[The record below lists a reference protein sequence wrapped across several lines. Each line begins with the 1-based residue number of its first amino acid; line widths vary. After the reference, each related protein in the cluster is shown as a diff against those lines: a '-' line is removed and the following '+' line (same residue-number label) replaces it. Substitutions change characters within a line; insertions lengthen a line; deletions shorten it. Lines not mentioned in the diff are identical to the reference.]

1 MISIQCGAFQRRR
14 LLIMRTVST
23 AVVSGSLRALPALTL
38 LLGFGLSGWI
48 QAVTPP
54 LAITAGVN
62 GNNGHVGEQFA
73 WTDSLGQPRSA
84 ILTRN
89 NVSGGGVLDRLTYRL
104 ANATTRT
111 VNSTNTGAGGF
122 GYVVSHLPYTDNCAA
137 TPDTQFCES
146 IRVIG
151 DDSPLGL
158 GFTGTYAVK
167 LAGRHHAIHEFKT
180 TYPRFTGPHAVGS
193 KFVRYNIPVTIQ
205 WSFANGRDHPIWS
218 VTYDWSAVP
227 VSVPLSEQIEGDS
240 RGPYGEMDFDGI
252 ASSGNLI
259 GGVAWAINQQ
269 RFTTTSAPFTLNS
282 NWTWN
287 TGGAAAIPFHML
299 WIHNANAQMGIVQT
313 SLLGTHDAG
322 NGGYSGNFQG
332 STSAASSPCPADG
345 HKMFCVWDWPFQSIE
360 NNFYGA
366 VGLNVNDPTN
376 GRRFAWGIK
385 LGAIGRSSYSNYVNA
400 NVTQAQRKSYSTF
413 IVLGEN
419 GPGVNPTADQVG
431 EQERVL
437 KAASPVTASASVGAL
452 VTSGPA
458 GVDRSD
464 TQAYSRPGY
473 NPVYATWDVNASGNA
488 ATINWAASGGDLLK
502 NPVVRLLG
510 YSSATAPT
518 TVTFNGAALA
528 ADTDYL
534 ASVDSGNATLWITL
548 LRTVS
553 GATNTLA
560 IQPGAVA
567 PVCSLDVDG
576 DGSIHATT
584 DGLILTRVMLG
595 MTGTAV
601 SSAAAPGSPR
611 SSWTDIRNYLNTNC
625 ALGLL

>member
-1 MISIQCGAFQRRR
+1 M
-14 LLIMRTVST
+14 MRTDSPFSFPEWLSALRNLAPLLAIGLTGVAQATT
-23 AVVSGSLRALPALTL
+23 A
-38 LLGFGLSGWI
+38 
-48 QAVTPP
+48 P

-62 GNNGHVGEQFA
+62 GNGGHVGEQFA
-73 WTDSLGQPRSA
+73 WTDAQGQPRSA

-89 NVSGGGVLDRLTYRL
+89 NISGGGVLDRLTYRL

-111 VNSTNTGAGGF
+111 VNATSTGAGGF

-137 TPDTQFCES
+137 TPDTQYCES
-146 IRVIG
+146 FRVIG

-167 LAGRHHAIHEFKT
+167 FAGRHHAIHEFRT

-193 KFVRYNIPVTIQ
+193 KFVRYDIPVTIQ
-205 WSFANGRDHPIWS
+205 WLFANGRDHPIWS

-227 VSVPLSEQIEGDS
+227 LSIPLSEQIEGDS
-240 RGPYGEMDFDGI
+240 RAPYGEMDFDGI
-252 ASSGNLI
+252 AGSANLI

-269 RFTTTSAPFTLNS
+269 RFTTTNAPFTLNS

-287 TGGAAAIPFHML
+287 TAGAAAIPFHML
-299 WIHNANAQMGIVQT
+299 WIDNANAQMGIVQT

-366 VGLNVNDPTN
+366 VGLNVNDTTN

-385 LGAIGRSSYSNYVNA
+385 LGAVGRSSYSNYVNA

-419 GPGVNPTADQVG
+419 SPGVNPTADQVS
-431 EQERVL
+431 EQERIL
-437 KAASPVTASASVGAL
+437 KAASPIAASASVGMLATTGL
-452 VTSGPA
+452 A
-458 GVDRSD
+458 GIDRSD
-464 TQAYSRPGY
+464 MQVYSRAGY
-473 NPVYATWDVNASGNA
+473 NPVYATWDVNASSNA
-488 ATINWAASGGDLLK
+488 ATINWAASGGDTMK
-502 NPVVRLLG
+502 NPVTRLLG
-510 YSSATAPT
+510 YSSATAPS
-518 TVTFNGAALA
+518 TVTFNGVNLV

-534 ASVDSGNATLWITL
+534 ASIDSGNSTLWITV
-548 LRTVS
+548 LRTIS
-553 GATNTLA
+553 GPTNTLA
-560 IQPGAVA
+560 IQSGAVA
-567 PVCSLDVDG
+567 AACSLDVDG

-595 MTGTAV
+595 MTGAAV

-611 SSWTDIRNYLNTNC
+611 STWTDIRNYLNSNC
-625 ALGLL
+625 ALALP